1 MAKSAL
7 DNRFA
12 KGNALI
18 NQIREQ
24 QMERLRRVGDLWTS
38 TMADWE
44 DLAKAEDSVHRE
56 YRGRYLFELLQN
68 AYDAIIDG
76 FLAHDDEE
84 GFPGWNSVH
93 FELTEQSLLVAN
105 FGMPFRE
112 NNIRSIC
119 RLHHTTKSTSKQ
131 IGHKGIG
138 FKSVLEI
145 TEAPE
150 VYSDCYAFGFN
161 RQKFASQVSKIVGD
175 SSLDQTSLPVL
186 RAPYIRRLSRLSA
199 GERERIEALFQ
210 QEYVTVIR
218 LPLKSRELLKDIA
231 NRMRDELQP
240 ELLIFLD
247 YIDKL
252 TIRYPSGKEVEYSKE
267 IRSKNADGSQE
278 VLLWSKEKG
287 GELYIKSRWLK
298 LPTKEIPIDDRELV
312 QGLGDAWQDVHA
324 VRCSVAFPLTSEETL
339 DTDPG
344 LQRFHVYFPTEES
357 CGLRFLVNA
366 DFYIEAARKDVR
378 RNPLNDRLASELALH
393 IAIDGVEVLRER
405 FPRDARSVDILAPTQ
420 RPDRQFGAFF
430 YEQYLSAL
438 SESSFVPLVGGQ
450 YKVPSEIRFPP
461 EGSDTEQFRRF
472 FPPSSLRGQSGW
484 AFPMLEVEER
494 ELARRD
500 GGRPFLL
507 LDEMG
512 AKQIEV
518 GEILDVLRDGPP
530 VSKDEQG
537 EFLRF
542 LAHWRNDLRWTD
554 RQKIVDALSECAIVP
569 TQSGWRCPSDTL
581 IFQANLR
588 EEKDLQVPAG
598 FDFELVP
605 LEVYGEERS
614 YRGVPAQFLEEIGV
628 SPYQTRD
635 ILRRAILPVL
645 RSPERFQTLIE
656 HYPSAIYE
664 AYAFLKN
671 YFEAERTT
679 AGFGDDLPRIPV
691 PAFCLQS
698 PSEHEWKPAAE
709 VYFSAY
715 WTGDDDLET
724 IYGSFD
730 NVYFLEAIEELD
742 GLEGPERKQS
752 WYQFFAWLG
761 VSNKPRV
768 VEQGGKHSW
777 QDAKS
782 EHAFCECPLWD
793 KYLSDFEEA
802 FDCNNPHKDHGRS
815 RRMEANWA
823 LDRFEE
829 IVSRAKNDVGLL
841 MRLFRSLGRHWDE
854 YRRCL
859 STHVNCQYI
868 STGCPSGKIPSY
880 LAYCLQKL
888 AWIPAVRWEELA
900 ASPFHA
906 SDIWNLGDDVRPEVR
921 RMLPSL
927 PEQFRGE
934 EYRGVRA
941 DLLTAEVVF
950 EDYLDLLQRLPEL
963 CPLEPVGWESDTLK
977 KWQEAARAVFNW
989 LGQAVQNSL
998 ARMGAENWP
1007 QCPEHLRVLAYRGD
1021 APCYVTIDAPNLV
1034 YPDDPF
1040 LAKVWSD
1047 DLLYLKIDRS
1057 WMSFRDWLDVPK
1069 LSDCVHPEIQP
1080 SADLVRETE
1089 QIRKRYEETLPYFLG
1104 LVSVQQNS
1112 RFDRVLPRMR
1122 RLDVHV
1128 VEELMMQQTF
1138 PGLELP
1144 PKKISESAY
1153 LLPRD
1158 DPNPKGGRQVRAGDL
1173 YIVRAEID
1181 NPYILGN
1188 YIANYIEI
1196 EGLSDAFIVLYGNAQ
1211 SEERMRYLH
1220 SRGVD
1225 GEHVQHAAQQL
1236 QMGLDEDSLSPGYDN
1251 LMRAFKDQGS
1261 VTITLPEPGAQTSTA
1276 ADIVPGTPLDAQP
1289 PDYSDK
1295 GAGELDS
1302 SQQEKPRELPP
1313 LDTSGKIGVE
1323 TYHTPTTP
1331 PPFAE
1336 ETGKQWRSG
1345 GGGSTGGHHFLS
1357 EEERTRLGER
1367 GEEWAYAAERE
1378 RLEGLGLDPDALER
1392 KKRLEWVS
1400 SRDKYAKYDIRSVN
1414 RVDGQLEEIY
1424 IEVKSTSGQDRTVQW
1439 SIGEFQLAYSAGDRY
1454 WLYWVAHVDRKR
1466 PNQPIRYQN
1475 PIRLWNDGY
1484 IQLGF
1489 RQLEI
1494 ILPEELEADP

>member
-7 DNRFA
+7 DSRFE
-12 KGNALI
+12 KGDVLI
-18 NQIREQ
+18 NEIRDEQ
-24 QMERLRRVGDLWTS
+24 LERLRRVGDLWKS
-38 TMADWE
+38 TMADWQ
-44 DLAKAEDSVHRE
+44 DLAKAEDSVRRE

-68 AYDAIIDG
+68 ASDAIIDG
-76 FLAHDDEE
+76 VIEHDDET
-84 GFPGWNSVH
+84 GSPRWNNVR
-93 FELTEQSLLVAN
+93 FELTDRSLLVAN
-105 FGMPFRE
+105 FGMPFKP
-112 NNIRSIC
+112 NNIRAIC
-119 RLHHTTKSTSKQ
+119 RLHNTTKSASKQ

-145 TEAPE
+145 TETPE
-150 VYSDCYAFGFN
+150 VYSDRYAFGFH
-161 RQKFASQVSKIVGD
+161 RHEFVAKIRKIIKD
-175 SSLDQTSLPVL
+175 SSLDETSVPVL
-186 RAPYIRRLSRLSA
+186 RAPFVRRLGKLPFD
-199 GERERIEALFQ
+199 ERERIEALFASG
-210 QEYVTVIR
+210 YATVVR
-218 LPLKSRELLKDIA
+218 LQLKSQDLLPSVEQ
-231 NRMRDELQP
+231 RMRVELRP
-240 ELLIFLD
+240 ELLLFLD
-247 YIDKL
+247 AIDKL
-252 TIRYPSGKEVEYSKE
+252 EVCYPSGEEMVFSRD
-267 IRSKNADGSQE
+267 IRRESDDGSKH
-278 VLLWSKEKG
+278 VFLWSTE
-287 GELYIKSRWLK
+287 GEDLHIESRWLV
-298 LPTKEIPIDDRELV
+298 LPPRELSIDDQDLV
-312 QGLGDAWQDVHA
+312 KDLGDAWEDVRA
-324 VRCSVAFPLTSEETL
+324 VRCSVAFPLTSEGTL
-339 DTDPG
+339 AVDMGSQP
-344 LQRFHVYFPTEES
+344 FHVYFPTEEF

-366 DFYIEAARKDVR
+366 DFYIEAARKDIH
-378 RNPLNDRLASELALH
+378 RNSLNDWLAEELALH
-393 IAIDGVEVLRER
+393 IASTGVQVLCDQFR
-405 FPRDARSVDILAPTQ
+405 RDPTVVDVLAPVVQ
-420 RPDRQFGAFF
+420 RPERGFGAYF
-430 YEQYLSAL
+430 YEQYLLAL
-438 SESSFVPLVGGQ
+438 SDGQFVPLESGQ
-450 YKVPSEIRFPP
+450 HKAPSETRFSP
-461 EGSDTEQFRRF
+461 EGTDAGLFRRF
-472 FPPSSLRGQSGW
+472 FPPSRLRGQARW
-484 AFPMLEVEER
+484 AFPMVAVEDH
-494 ELARRD
+494 ELARNEE
-500 GGRPFLL
+500 GQPFLL

-512 AKQIEV
+512 ASQV
-518 GEILDVLRDGPP
+518 GVEEIAELLRDGPP
-530 VSKDEQG
+530 IPSAEQG
-537 EFLRF
+537 AFLRF
-542 LAHWRNDLRWTD
+542 LAHWWENLRWSE
-554 RQKIVDALSECAIVP
+554 RNELIEALSECAIVP
-569 TQSGWRCPSDTL
+569 TQSGWKCPSETL

-588 EEKDLQVPAG
+588 EEQDISVPQG
-598 FDFELVP
+598 FEFELVP
-605 LEVYGEERS
+605 LEVYAEERS
-614 YRGVPAQFLEEIGV
+614 YQGAPARFLETLGV
-628 SPYQTRD
+628 SPYQARD

-656 HYPSAIYE
+656 HYPAAIYE
-664 AYAFLKN
+664 AYVFLKT
-671 YFEAERTT
+671 YFEAERTI

-730 NVYFLEAIEELD
+730 DVYFLGAIEELD
-742 GLEGPERKQS
+742 GFEGPERKQS

-768 VEQGGKHSW
+768 IERGGKHSW

-802 FDCNNPHKDHGRS
+802 FDCNNPHKNHGRS
-815 RRMEANWA
+815 RLMEANWA

-829 IVSRAKNDVGLL
+829 IVSRAKDDVGLL

-859 STHVNCQYI
+859 SIRVNCQYI
-868 STGCPSGKIPSY
+868 STGCPSDKIPSY

-888 AWIPAVRWEELA
+888 AWIPAVRWEKLA
-900 ASPFHA
+900 SYPFRA
-906 SDIWNLGDDVRPEVR
+906 SDIWNFGDDVRPEVR

-927 PEQFRGE
+927 PEQFRSDD
-934 EYRGVRA
+934 YRAIRA
-941 DLLTAEVVF
+941 DLLKTEVAF
-950 EDYLDLLQRLPEL
+950 EDYLGLLQRLPEL
-963 CPLEPVGWESDTLK
+963 CSLEPVGLEDDVLK

-989 LGQAVQNSL
+989 LGQAMQNSL

-1007 QCPEHLRVLAYRGD
+1007 QCPEHLQVLAYRED
-1021 APCYVTIDAPNLV
+1021 APCYVAIDAPDLV

-1057 WMSFRDWLDVPK
+1057 WMSFRDWLGVPR

-1080 SADLVRETE
+1080 SADIVRETE

-1128 VEELMMQQTF
+1128 VKELTMQQTF

-1144 PKKISESAY
+1144 PKKISESVY

-1158 DPNPKGGRQVRAGDL
+1158 DPNPRGGQQVRAGDL
-1173 YIVRAEID
+1173 YIVRAEIN

-1196 EGLSDAFIVLYGNAQ
+1196 EGLSDAFIVLYSNAQ

-1261 VTITLPEPGAQTSTA
+1261 VTITLPEPGAQTGTA
-1276 ADIVPGTPLDAQP
+1276 PDSVPGTPLDAQHL
-1289 PDYSDK
+1289 DYSDK
-1295 GAGELDS
+1295 GAGEPDS

-1336 ETGKQWRSG
+1336 ETGKQWRPG
-1345 GGGSTGGHHFLS
+1345 GGGNTRRYHFLS

-1367 GEEWAYAAERE
+1367 GEGWAYAAERE

-1392 KKRLEWVS
+1392 EKRLEWVS

-1414 RVDGQLEEIY
+1414 RIDGQLEEIY
-1424 IEVKSTSGQDRTVQW
+1424 IEVKSTSGQDRTV
-1439 SIGEFQLAYSAGDRY
+1439 
-1454 WLYWVAHVDRKR
+1454 
-1466 PNQPIRYQN
+1466 
-1475 PIRLWNDGY
+1475 
-1484 IQLGF
+1484 
-1489 RQLEI
+1489 
-1494 ILPEELEADP
+1494 